1 MGEQGL
7 LERIGLAAYASAALY
22 AVGYALLMAS
32 MLVLAAAAL
41 ALPGA
46 SSQLLPFRVELPA
59 GVYAGLALAL
69 AGAALGVM
77 FAVEVLS
84 EARRAKRYGLA
95 LRTAAVPLTL
105 FALSQALMGL
115 GTALAAQLAAVPAL
129 GFLGALPALGA
140 AGAVALPVGFR
151 LYFSRAARSSPEL
164 QLVGAAVIVVAVVLM
179 YVVAPSRLVQL
190 YELVRG
196 YLTLSPASL
205 FGISL
210 PPAMGPLASELRLET
225 AALLLLAAFSVVAA
239 LLPRNAALSLA
250 DWVVPV
256 AALVF
261 SAGLAYSGF
270 SAAQA
275 VSGLLSLLPQLG
287 QASGPFAWFAY
298 SVTAVLAL
306 LMVGALLLGVGGLIA
321 SAALAVLLAAMAHA
335 ALQRFPSQ

>member
-7 LERIGLAAYASAALY
+7 LERVGLAAYASVVLY
-22 AVGYALLMAS
+22 AVGYALVMAS
-32 MLVLAAAAL
+32 MLVFAAAAL
-41 ALPGA
+41 ALPG
-46 SSQLLPFRVELPA
+46 LPA
-59 GVYAGLALAL
+59 GVYAGLALEL

-77 FAVEVLS
+77 FAVEVLF
-84 EARRAKRYGLA
+84 EARRAKWYGLA

-105 FALSQALMGL
+105 FVLSQALMGL
-115 GTALAAQLAAVPAL
+115 GAALAAQLAAVPAL

-140 AGAVALPVGFR
+140 AGAVALLVGFK

-205 FGISL
+205 SGISL
-210 PPAMGPLASELRLET
+210 PPVMGPLASELRLET

-239 LLPRNAALSLA
+239 LLPRNTALSLA

-261 SAGLAYSGF
+261 SVGLAYSGF
-270 SAAQA
+270 IAAQA
-275 VSGLLSLLPQLG
+275 VGGLLSLPPQLG

-298 SVTAVLAL
+298 SMTAVLAL
-306 LMVGALLLGVGGLIA
+306 LMVGALLLGVSGLIA
-321 SAALAVLLAAMAHA
+321 SAALAVLLAVMAHA